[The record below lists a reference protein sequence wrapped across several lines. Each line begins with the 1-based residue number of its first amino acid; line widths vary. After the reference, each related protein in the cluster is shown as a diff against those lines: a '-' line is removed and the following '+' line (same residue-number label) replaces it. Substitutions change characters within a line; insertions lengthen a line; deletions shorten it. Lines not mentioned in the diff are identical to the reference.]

1 LFSGLTL
8 YYDLYQYN
16 VEHLGY
22 IETERTTSYASNIAC
37 LSNFMLIQCRA
48 VPFKNT

>member
-1 LFSGLTL
+1 MIYINTI
-8 YYDLYQYN
+8 
-16 VEHLGY
+16 EHHGY
-22 IETERTTSYASNIAC
+22 IETERTTSYSSNIAC